1 MNMLEK
7 RIRQVLPIVI
17 MLIVIAVLTTQS
29 PSETISVSRGLQDLC
44 KGIIPNASGRWTTDM
59 HWFRSLLHLPL
70 YFVLGIIAAFSF
82 RQVWVSLG
90 ICSFI
95 ALADETLKIFLP
107 TREFEVRDIIFDAI
121 GFLVGIGVVV
131 LCRWLGSKHKSRGA
145 RPFSEI
151 DTRDT

>member
-1 MNMLEK
+1 MNIREK
-7 RIRQVLPIVI
+7 KIRQVLPIAI

-29 PSETISVSRGLQDLC
+29 PSETISTSRELQDLC
-44 KGIIPNASGRWTTDM
+44 KEIIPNASGRWTTDM

-70 YFVLGIIAAFSF
+70 YFMLGIIAAFSF
-82 RQVWVSLG
+82 HKVWVSLG

-121 GFLVGIGVVV
+121 GFLVGIGLVV
-131 LCRWLGSKHKSRGA
+131 LCRWLGSK
-145 RPFSEI
+145 SEGKF
-151 DTRDT
+151 TVKKV